1 MCRPMQEW
9 PKANRVGNLTI
20 RIAWPLKASEDHFW
34 KFASTSPTTTCQE
47 KAPHRWGENYPW
59 KRKIWVVGGCRGCA
73 FPPRNPRGPFVPQAA
88 PLCSSQTRTH
98 RLSFRVWTK
107 ALVDITECTYSQ
119 IPREFFSKS
128 KYVCV
133 LAFQLDFKQDLCF
146 LHLRF
151 FPIFSIFF
159 PLSFSCLVYH
169 HAFNERLLGEWE
181 PALVWWKPSLIR
193 N

>member
-1 MCRPMQEW
+1 M
-9 PKANRVGNLTI
+9 A
-20 RIAWPLKASEDHFW
+20 
-34 KFASTSPTTTCQE
+34 
-47 KAPHRWGENYPW
+47 
-59 KRKIWVVGGCRGCA
+59 GGCSGCA

-98 RLSFRVWTK
+98 HLSFRVWTK

-151 FPIFSIFF
+151 FPIFSNEYFRFLSCPEMGLLDPMVVLLVIF
-159 PLSFSCLVYH
+159 
-169 HAFNERLLGEWE
+169 WE
-181 PALVWWKPSLIR
+181 PVFHSIYTNLQSQQRTKVPFSPHFTNTCHFVSLL
-193 N
+193 